1 MYTVYV
7 QVDENGTITN
17 INSDFFIKDFSGWI
31 PIERGNGIS
40 FMHAQNN
47 YLQKPLRDIRGAANY
62 KYIDGK
68 IMLRSEEEK
77 SGDNTDYAL
86 GYLARLSRIESAIEK
101 INSLLNKLGMK

>member
-7 QVDENGTITN
+7 RVDSKGVVVDV
-17 INSDFFIKDFSGWI
+17 NSDFFIEDFSGWI
-31 PIERGNGIS
+31 PIERGNGIG

-47 YLQKPLRDIRGAANY
+47 YLQKPLRDIRGSANY

-77 SGDNTDYAL
+77 SGDNTDYAPD
-86 GYLARLSRIESAIEK
+86 YIARLSRIESAIEK